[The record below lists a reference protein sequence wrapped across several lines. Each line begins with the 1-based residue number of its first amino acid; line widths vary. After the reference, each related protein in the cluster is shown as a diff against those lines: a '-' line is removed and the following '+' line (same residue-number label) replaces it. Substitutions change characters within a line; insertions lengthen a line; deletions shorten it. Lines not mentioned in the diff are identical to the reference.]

1 MTIPCR
7 FEHLQDSIP
16 LFSVFIEAIES
27 LFCIS
32 FLCKEWCNGSLPL
45 QFYKFFADFYIL
57 STHQDVFRSIFCIFR
72 KFVLSLQPENK
83 LFRNMTTLQMNAEL
97 FHQLSIIAKDE
108 NLMAKLLK
116 YTRKL
121 TAKMEDPTLM
131 TKEEFFARVDEAKK
145 GSSKSFAN
153 VDELDKFIR
162 AL

>member
-1 MTIPCR
+1 MQLIPCR
-7 FEHLQDSIP
+7 FEHLQDSI
-16 LFSVFIEAIES
+16 LFFPV
-27 LFCIS
+27 CIYLHIKT
-32 FLCKEWCNGSLPL
+32 F
-45 QFYKFFADFYIL
+45 
-57 STHQDVFRSIFCIFR
+57 FRSIFCIFR
-72 KFVLSLQPENK
+72 KIVLSLQPENK
-83 LFRNMTTLQMNAEL
+83 LFWNMTTLQMNAEL
-97 FHQLSIIAKDE
+97 FRQLSIIAKDE

-131 TKEEFFARVDEAKK
+131 SKEEFFARVDEAKK

>member
-1 MTIPCR
+1 MNLPGR

-16 LFSVFIEAIES
+16 FFSVFIEAIES

-45 QFYKFFADFYIL
+45 QFYKFFA
-57 STHQDVFRSIFCIFR
+57 
-72 KFVLSLQPENK
+72 
-83 LFRNMTTLQMNAEL
+83 
-97 FHQLSIIAKDE
+97 
-108 NLMAKLLK
+108 
-116 YTRKL
+116 
-121 TAKMEDPTLM
+121 
-131 TKEEFFARVDEAKK
+131 RVDEAKK